1 MDEQTFQILQS
12 AIEESD
18 SNIYENIPQIEMET
32 GSTIDVVKESYSNPS
47 APNLTIPN
55 GQVVGSSFSSQ
66 NRDIQQCIDKICDSL
81 LQWDAQLYFECI
93 HMGKYYESR
102 DILQDCNLKY
112 SFSTIGPIVSSYY

>member
-66 NRDIQQCIDKICDSL
+66 NRDIQQCMMKSVILFSSGMPNFISSASIWESITNHVISFKI
-81 LQWDAQLYFECI
+81 AI
-93 HMGKYYESR
+93 
-102 DILQDCNLKY
+102 
-112 SFSTIGPIVSSYY
+112 